1 MRDAAGV
8 LEQLKKAMAD
18 ETKARKRARLAIVVR
33 GREMML
39 IAQETLLKQGTRAK
53 GGMTL
58 SRVWQRI
65 IATHLKLLDEMAA
78 TQGNGRCAEICTLM
92 NKACTQVQNGDWAK
106 AEKFTAGAAKL
117 RGEGPY
123 YTKILPKSKL
133 EGTKTNKQRV
143 QQRGERRKRAT
154 A

>member
-1 MRDAAGV
+1 
-8 LEQLKKAMAD
+8 
-18 ETKARKRARLAIVVR
+18 
-33 GREMML
+33 MML
-39 IAQETLLKQGTRAK
+39 IAQEAPLKQGARAK

-58 SRVWQRI
+58 SRVWQQI

-117 RGEGPY
+117 
-123 YTKILPKSKL
+123 
-133 EGTKTNKQRV
+133 
-143 QQRGERRKRAT
+143 AT
-154 A
+154 T